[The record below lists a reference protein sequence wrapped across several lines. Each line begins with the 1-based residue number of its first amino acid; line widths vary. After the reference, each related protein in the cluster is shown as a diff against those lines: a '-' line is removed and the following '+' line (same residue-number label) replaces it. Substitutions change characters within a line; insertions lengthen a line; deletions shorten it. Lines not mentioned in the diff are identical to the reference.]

1 MTASLIKG
9 FWGRMLGG
17 ALVALAVV
25 MLASLAGAPVKAYA
39 QDAAPAATAA
49 PSEAMPIRGEA
60 HEWQLGFQ
68 KPASPVME
76 DLEGFHNKLI
86 LPIITAICLF
96 VLLLLVTI
104 MVRFNARANPV
115 PSKNA
120 HNTLIEVIWTV
131 VPVMIL
137 VVIAIPS
144 FRLLFKE
151 ARVPENAAVTIKATG
166 KQWFWSYEYPD
177 AGDIAFDSVLKPEE
191 KLAAGEP
198 RLLTTDTKLV
208 VPVGKVVHVI
218 VTGADVIHSWAV
230 PALGVKID
238 AVPGRLNETWFQ
250 ADEVGVYYGQCSEL
264 CGKDHAFMP
273 IEVHVVSDQDYAQW
287 VDWAK
292 KEYAAND
299 AAPINVAAA
308 TPSALAR

>member
-1 MTASLIKG
+1 MTAWMNKTLWRK
-9 FWGRMLGG
+9 
-17 ALVALAVV
+17 ALAPL
-25 MLASLAGAPVKAYA
+25 MGCMMALALMMAVPGRVLA
-39 QDAAPAATAA
+39 QDAAPAGDAA
-49 PSEAMPIRGEA
+49 VQGEA
-60 HEWQLGFQ
+60 HDWQLGLQ
-68 KPASPVME
+68 PPASPVMHE
-76 DLEGFHNKLI
+76 LEFFHNHIL

-96 VLLLLVTI
+96 VLLLLVI
-104 MVRFNARANPV
+104 VMVRFNARANPV

-144 FRLLFKE
+144 FRLLFHE
-151 ARVPENAAVTIKATG
+151 ARVPDAALTIKATG

-177 AGDIAFDSVLKPEE
+177 QDGIAFDSIMKADAD
-191 KLAAGEP
+191 LAPGEP
-198 RLLTTDTKLV
+198 RLLTADTKVV

-230 PALGVKID
+230 PAFGVKID

-250 ADEVGVYYGQCSEL
+250 ADKEGIYYGQCSEL

-273 IEVHVVSDQDYAQW
+273 IEVQVVSEQAFAEW

-292 KEYAAND
+292 KEYAAGD
-299 AAPINVAAA
+299 AAPVNVATA
-308 TPSALAR
+308 SAPAIAR

>member
-1 MTASLIKG
+1 MILLA
-9 FWGRMLGG
+9 
-17 ALVALAVV
+17 VAL
-25 MLASLAGAPVKAYA
+25 LAGMPARAYA
-39 QDAAPAATAA
+39 QDAAAGAPAESL
-49 PSEAMPIRGEA
+49 PVRGEA
-60 HEWQLGFQ
+60 REWQLGFQ
-68 KPASPVME
+68 TPASPVME
-76 DLEGFHNKLI
+76 QLEGFHNKLM

-96 VLLLLVTI
+96 VLLLLVII

-115 PSKNA
+115 ASKNS

-151 ARVPENAAVTIKATG
+151 ARIPAEAALTIKATG

-177 AGDIAFDSVLKPEE
+177 QGDIAFDATMVPDGD
-191 KLAAGEP
+191 LAAGQP
-198 RLLTTDTKLV
+198 RLLTADNKLV

-218 VTGADVIHSWAV
+218 VTAADVLHSWAV
-230 PALGVKID
+230 PAFGVKMD
-238 AVPGRLNETWFQ
+238 AVPGRLNETWFE
-250 ADEVGVYYGQCSEL
+250 AEKEGIYYGQCSEL

-273 IEVHVVSDQDYAQW
+273 IEIHVVSEQAFAAW

-299 AAPINVAAA
+299 AAPVDVAAA
-308 TPSALAR
+308 SAPAIAR